1 MNFCTEC
8 GSSLKEE
15 QLFCKD
21 CGAKINK
28 DLNTG
33 KAEETSSFENFF
45 HPSGKNTF
53 ETFPGSSSSQKTCI
67 VLTDLKKFDGLLG
80 SSFKSFKK
88 SFATH
93 FTGRSG
99 TGWQYIL
106 LDISSNHL
114 GEPTQGNW
122 QSYVSFLKDA
132 VEFHDKK
139 TSRKMGAIF
148 IFGDEEIIPMP
159 MIDLPQHW
167 FNQDPRFP
175 YPDKDVDSDHP
186 YSTLSQENPF
196 DSFNN
201 SEKWISVGRLP
212 TGERDGVSI
221 GKRYLEY
228 STSDYFPQK
237 KRFGFGM
244 SGQSWLGSCQ
254 DLSNGVE
261 LDTLLSSPE
270 NSLTDT
276 PGLLPPDSQYLY
288 FKLHGSM
295 DTEKWLGDG
304 GEGIYPETVAPS
316 TFSNLQNP
324 NLVATQACY
333 GARFI
338 GFNKE
343 QSILISSLNSKT
355 IGFCGSSRIA
365 WGGVKSWSM
374 TGGGPILS
382 DLIAHDFLKKVK
394 EGDSFGYSLMEAK
407 RSLLNKEWIT
417 PHDALSIIEF
427 NLFGDP
433 TTTLPQ
439 LGHSSKTDSGSP
451 LSKVK
456 GDFSYLENSSQLN
469 AFNPLRSVKMAMNEK
484 WDLISK
490 NLENKVKS
498 ESANFIDTQPIISF
512 FQTTSSKEEFIQLNF
527 ASNAN
532 GIYLAR
538 SLYADDSANLIQETV
553 TF

>member
-15 QLFCKD
+15 QLFCQD

-33 KAEETSSFENFF
+33 KAEETSDFENFF

-93 FTGRSG
+93 FTRRSG
-99 TGWQYIL
+99 TAWQYIL
-106 LDISSNHL
+106 LDVSSNHL

-122 QSYVSFLKDA
+122 QSYVSFLRDA

-139 TSRKMGAIF
+139 TSRKMGALF

-186 YSTLSQENPF
+186 YSSLSVENPF
-196 DSFNN
+196 DSFNE
-201 SEKWISVGRLP
+201 SEKWIFVGRLP
-212 TGERDGVSI
+212 TGKRDGVSI

-228 STSDYFPQK
+228 STSDYFPRK

-270 NSLTDT
+270 NSLTET
-276 PGLLPPDSQYLY
+276 PSLLPPDSQYLY

-304 GEGIYPETVAPS
+304 GEGIYPETVAPF
-316 TFSNLQNP
+316 TFSSLESP

-343 QSILISSLNSKT
+343 ESILLSSLNSKT

-365 WGGVKSWSM
+365 WGGVQSWSM
-374 TGGGPILS
+374 TGGTPVLS
-382 DLIAHDFLKKVK
+382 DLIAHDFLKKIK
-394 EGDSFGYSLMEAK
+394 SGHSFGHSLLEAK
-407 RSLLNKEWIT
+407 KSLLSQDWIS
-417 PHDALSIIEF
+417 PHDSLSVIEF

-433 TTTLPQ
+433 TATLPQ
-439 LGHSSKTDSGSP
+439 LGSSRETAPRSP

-456 GDFSYLENSSQLN
+456 DEFSPIDENSSLN
-469 AFNPLRSVKMAMNEK
+469 TFNPLRLAKLAMNEK
-484 WDLISK
+484 WRSIYQS
-490 NLENKVKS
+490 LEAKVKS
-498 ESANFIDTQPIISF
+498 ESSYFADTQPSVSF
-512 FQTTSSKEEFIQLNF
+512 FENISSGKEYIQLNF
-527 ASNAN
+527 ASDFK

-538 SLYADDSANLIQETV
+538 SLYADASASILQDAT